1 MKNLK
6 RQNTYKFSK
15 KLFISLV
22 TFGLLIGVLLIGMHK
37 FNQIYTEQNLILT
50 EQAIRKAV
58 VQCYAVEG
66 RYPADITYLE
76 DNYNL
81 SIDYD
86 KYNIFYECVASNLMP
101 EFAVFE

>member
-6 RQNTYKFSK
+6 RQNSNRFRK
-15 KLFISLV
+15 KLLISLV
-22 TFGLLIGVLLIGMHK
+22 TFGLSIGILLIGMNK
-37 FNQIYTEQNLILT
+37 FNQIYSEQNRILT

-81 SIDYD
+81 RIDYD
-86 KYNIFYECVASNLMP
+86 KYNIYYECVASNLMP
-101 EFAVFE
+101 DFAVFE